1 MPRISNRGRGDHSN
15 RAHGLLPLADLPAS
29 APNALTHRSIQPDAP
44 GLQAPGSGQPA
55 TAPGVASANTLASLA
70 TAASLAAA
78 AFIAANGGPA
88 AAATDATT
96 ANAVAATLAAD
107 ASSASDDTG
116 FLGVGAASVMERDSR
131 AIGAPGGVGGGPGTP
146 ASDGGR
152 AAGNGSGRGQR
163 RSGSAGRGKPASSGR
178 GRTAPAWKV
187 RYWAKLAKRAPEHRG
202 RHWVTQARND
212 RRPVTAAEQAV
223 IARAAASSDKP
234 GAGVI
239 RWRATCP
246 EGVQYNA
253 GPWVT
258 SYEGLRIPD
267 GLCRFACERVWSVR
281 RWTLALVGRPLGI
294 RQCVAAVRAV
304 AAARGLRPG
313 QVVGCEPLPGRRV
326 CRWEPGGVR
335 RRMTAGGRPGK

>member
-187 RYWAKLAKRAPEHRG
+187 KQWAALALRAPEHRG
-202 RHWVTQARND
+202 RRWVTTARNSTVD
-212 RRPVTAAEQAV
+212 PSPAECVLLAR
-223 IARAAASSDKP
+223 RAATDKAP
-234 GAGVI
+234 GAVVLRHALSNHDVPYKAPGLPGTWCRRTWAV
-239 RWRATCP
+239 RSWTCRLL
-246 EGVQYNA
+246 N
-253 GPWVT
+253 
-258 SYEGLRIPD
+258 
-267 GLCRFACERVWSVR
+267 
-281 RWTLALVGRPLGI
+281 RPLGI

-304 AAARGLRPG
+304 AAARGLTPG
-313 QVVGCEPLPGRRV
+313 QVVGCEPMPGRRV